1 MSDDIS
7 FTDDSHE
14 MSRLYCLKKS
24 FCLCWGFTAQST
36 QWGHVEHG
44 QFT

>member
-7 FTDDSHE
+7 FADDSHE

-24 FCLCWGFTAQST
+24 KKKQIK
-36 QWGHVEHG
+36 
-44 QFT
+44 